1 MNRAAWTSV
10 CAAFVV
16 ALSACGASAQ
26 DAETEPAPQAQEAE
40 TQEADTQEADTQE
53 TSEEEQSVA
62 SAAEGVYT
70 QEQAD
75 RGEQVFQETCSY
87 CHAESEFSGGSFMR
101 SWEGAAVGQFYGL
114 IRATMPYD
122 GPGSLPAQQY
132 ADVTAY
138 ILSLNGLPAGDV
150 ELPTDAEALE
160 EIPIE
165 SPSRSD

>member
-1 MNRAAWTSV
+1 MNRVAWTSA
-10 CAAFVV
+10 CAALVL

-40 TQEADTQEADTQE
+40 TQEADTQDT
-53 TSEEEQSVA
+53 
-62 SAAEGVYT
+62 AAEDQTAASTSDGVYT
-70 QEQAD
+70 EEQAD
-75 RGEQVFQETCSY
+75 RGERVFQETCSY
-87 CHAESEFSGGSFMR
+87 CHAESEFSGRSFMQA
-101 SWEGAAVGQFYGL
+101 WEGAAVGQFYGL

-138 ILSLNGLPAGDV
+138 ILSLNDFPAGET
-150 ELPTDAEALE
+150 ELPTDADALE

-165 SPSRSD
+165 SSSRSD